1 MNVRS
6 ESRRGPD
13 LGPDERVLAAE
24 AWRRAE
30 AMGLVGG
37 DEERRF
43 DRPGIARLVRSVR
56 DAGIGKASA
65 LRFDNVEVPSS
76 QEVSA
81 VLEMLIAALEQSP
94 VSRFEWP
101 SVSRVLDAEALASLL
116 GISLSSLRRYLTGA
130 RETPDEVAARL
141 HFLAL
146 VVGDL
151 AGAYNEVGVRRWFE
165 RPRTALGGKAPA
177 SLLTGEWDPDD
188 PGPQKVRALAR
199 SLVMLSAT

>member
-1 MNVRS
+1 MNVHS
-6 ESRRGPD
+6 ESERGPD
-13 LGPDERVLAAE
+13 LGPDERVLAVE

-30 AMGLVGG
+30 AMGLVAGA
-37 DEERRF
+37 EPRL
-43 DRPGIARLVRSVR
+43 DRPGIARLLRSVR
-56 DAGIGKASA
+56 NAGIGKAPA

-76 QEVSA
+76 QEVLA
-81 VLEMLIAALEQSP
+81 VLELLIIALEQSP

-165 RPRTALGGKAPA
+165 RPRTALGGKTPA

-199 SLVMLSAT
+199 ALVTLSAT